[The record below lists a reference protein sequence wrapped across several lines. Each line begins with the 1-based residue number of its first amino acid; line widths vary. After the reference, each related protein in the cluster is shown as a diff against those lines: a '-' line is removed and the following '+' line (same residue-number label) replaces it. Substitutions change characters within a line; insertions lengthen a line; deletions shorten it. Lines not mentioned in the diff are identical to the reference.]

1 MKSFYVLLITTAFSI
16 SLFAQGLELKPYGFV
31 KGDGVYSSKGVLSF
45 GNASLTAPQLASGV
59 ENAALGFTA
68 MHTRFGLKGIYGEDV
83 KVGGL
88 IELDFFNAAGFNTN
102 VNPRIRLA
110 YASLAVD
117 NWEFR
122 FGQQWDLFS
131 PLNPNTQNTNG
142 NLWFG
147 GNLGFRRGQIQI
159 HYKIP
164 LQDVQP
170 MIQFALA
177 EATSDVSG
185 LGNDNKAVMPM
196 VQGRL
201 SLKFLENKTVGVYFV
216 YAKFSPIPDTSD
228 YDYNASGFG
237 ADFTLPLYKYFEL
250 HGEVNTGTNLN
261 NCNMFTIAGNGS
273 KDNDRK
279 NLGVWG
285 NITSKIDEHF
295 HLIIGG
301 GMDKN
306 QTDDLAV
313 GATEQNFVIYGNF
326 VFPIVNGFSIALE
339 LGNITTT
346 INGDDE
352 EVDDEDNSA
361 MYGFLSGK
369 VAF

>member
-1 MKSFYVLLITTAFSI
+1 MKSLLVLTFNLLLATA
-16 SLFAQGLELKPYGFV
+16 LFAQSLELKPYGFI

-45 GNASLTAPQLASGV
+45 NNPSLTAPQLASGV

-68 MHTRFGLKGIYGEDV
+68 MHTRFGLKGIYGENI

-88 IELDFFNAAGFNTN
+88 IELDFFNAAGFNAN

-117 NWEFR
+117 NFEFR

-131 PLNPNTQNTNG
+131 PLNPNTQNTNA

-164 LQDVQP
+164 AENFQP
-170 MIQFALA
+170 MLQLALA
-177 EATSDVSG
+177 EGTSDASG
-185 LGNDNKAVMPM
+185 LGNDNKAVLPM
-196 VQGRL
+196 LQGRAC
-201 SLKFLENKTVGVYFV
+201 LKFMENKTIGVYFV
-216 YAKFSPIPDTSD
+216 YAKFSPNPDTTD
-228 YDYNASGFG
+228 YDFNASGFG
-237 ADFTLPLYKYFEL
+237 ADFSLPFHKYFEL
-250 HGEVNTGTNLN
+250 NGEVNMGTNLAN
-261 NCNMFTIAGNGS
+261 ASLFTIAGGGS

-285 NITSKIDEHF
+285 NVTLKISDHF
-295 HLIIGG
+295 HLIVGG

-306 QTDDLAV
+306 QTDDLAT
-313 GATEQNFVIYGNF
+313 GAIAQNFVIYGNF
-326 VFPIVNGFSIALE
+326 VFPIASGFSVSLE
-339 LGNITTT
+339 MGNISTT
-346 INGDDE
+346 IQGNE
-352 EVDDEDNSA
+352 EVDETTNTA

>member
-1 MKSFYVLLITTAFSI
+1 MKSLYALLITTALSL

-45 GNASLTAPQLASGV
+45 GNANLTAPQLANGV

-68 MHTRFGLKGIYGEDV
+68 MHTRFGLKGTFGEEM

-88 IELDFFNAAGFNTN
+88 IELDFFNSAGFNTN

-110 YASLAVD
+110 YASLIVD

-142 NLWFG
+142 NMWFA

-164 LQDVQP
+164 LENITP
-170 MIQFALA
+170 MIQVALA
-177 EATSDVSG
+177 EATSDASG

-196 VQGRL
+196 FQGRL
-201 SLKFLENKTVGVYFV
+201 SAKFLENKVIGVYFV
-216 YAKFSPIPDTSD
+216 TAKFSPNPDTTD
-228 YDYNASGFG
+228 YDFNASGFG
-237 ADFTLPLYKYFEL
+237 ADFTLPLHKYFEL
-250 HGEVNTGTNLN
+250 HGEVNTGTNLY
-261 NCNMFTIAGNGS
+261 NCNLFTIAGNGS
-273 KDNDRK
+273 KDIDRK

-285 NITSKIDEHF
+285 NITSKIDDHF

-306 QTDDLAV
+306 QTDDLSA
-313 GATEQNFVIYGNF
+313 GATAQNFVIYGNF
-326 VFPIVNGFSIALE
+326 VFPIVSGFSVSLE
-339 LGNITTT
+339 LGNISTTLQ
-346 INGDDE
+346 GDE
-352 EVDDEDNSA
+352 EVDEKTNSA
-361 MYGFLSGK
+361 LYGFLSGK